1 MAKRLLLGSAYS
13 VIEPLGLMH
22 LAGVAKQEGW
32 EPKIVMVKDD
42 DFRKFDEQV
51 KDFSPDVLGFSIY
64 TGDHTQVFDYLDGFR
79 TVNNIPVVVGGPHP
93 TYFPRESEKHADY
106 VVLSEGFNGSRRIL
120 RGEVKPGIVP
130 LEKQEP
136 FPLPDREGFYRDNPD
151 KRKSPIK
158 SIMTHVGCPYKC
170 TYCYNSSTLEGI
182 ASELTPRELAVME
195 KSLGGRKSRLFPG
208 NKRRVEDVI
217 AEVQNILDV
226 SPETRMIY
234 FQDDVFGSSTDW
246 VEDFARW
253 QVLLIPPEPEPD
265 VTGLR
270 GMPGVTGELRSHL
283 LAIAGKDPEVHQ
295 AVMADRAATDAQDV
309 QAFVEA
315 RYQNCWWYL
324 RTLDALRIGLDDWDR
339 DQDWS
344 RPFSHA
350 MCAWSEQQFR
360 MMLDLPSALPG
371 EPPVAAMMYWTL
383 RDAVLAGERNPVHH
397 WQEHYR

>member
-1 MAKRLLLGSAYS
+1 MEWLDNIKGA
-13 VIEPLGLMH
+13 LGLLKVPWKIRTHPAFLTSMAASADAFDKLSLKQYMKPADKDRHSQH
-22 LAGVAKQEGW
+22 L
-32 EPKIVMVKDD
+32 
-42 DFRKFDEQV
+42 F
-51 KDFSPDVLGFSIY
+51 
-64 TGDHTQVFDYLDGFR
+64 
-79 TVNNIPVVVGGPHP
+79 
-93 TYFPRESEKHADY
+93 
-106 VVLSEGFNGSRRIL
+106 
-120 RGEVKPGIVP
+120 GIV
-130 LEKQEP
+130 
-136 FPLPDREGFYRDNPD
+136 
-151 KRKSPIK
+151 
-158 SIMTHVGCPYKC
+158 V
-170 TYCYNSSTLEGI
+170 STLQASNQI
-182 ASELTPRELAVME
+182 AACRAQFVPV
-195 KSLGGRKSRLFPG
+195 
-208 NKRRVEDVI
+208 
-217 AEVQNILDV
+217 
-226 SPETRMIY
+226 
-234 FQDDVFGSSTDW
+234 

-397 WQEHYR
+397 WQEHYRDAIERGLVKAYF